1 MRFGCSSPCK
11 FEPKKKPNA
20 LHLSL
25 QCPICDWVA
34 KMRPSHPKTRYP
46 PSRLKQPLSLS
57 LLRRI
62 CFHSVRRFAV
72 DALSA
77 DRFLRMIFNLPPEE
91 LDTTMHSPGE
101 YIKQAI
107 STESDVRGS
116 STTNVSATC
125 ILRAR
130 DSGQNS
136 FDVRRVKLLLQTQ
149 PDVYYGCLNGKF
161 FCVPV
166 LVNIHHHHHRAAG
179 EKRVTPILITQYRV
193 PSFDQESPPW
203 KSILHIVR
211 KMIDRRRAFRS
222 RAEEIDSILEGK
234 KIDATF
240 L

>member
-1 MRFGCSSPCK
+1 M
-11 FEPKKKPNA
+11 PNLRLGGKDA
-20 LHLSL
+20 
-25 QCPICDWVA
+25 PVA
-34 KMRPSHPKTRYP
+34 SKN
-46 PSRLKQPLSLS
+46 SLS
-57 LLRRI
+57 SFAFKTASL
-62 CFHSVRRFAV
+62 SVSLKTNLFPFCPSPRFAV

-222 RAEEIDSILEGK
+222 RAGDWFYPGGEKNRCNFSVGVAWRIIP
-234 KIDATF
+234 IIR
-240 L
+240 

>member
-25 QCPICDWVA
+25 QCPICNWVA
-34 KMRPSHPKTRYP
+34 KTRSSHPKTRYP

-116 STTNVSATC
+116 STTTSLPPAFCELAIPAKTHSTCGVLNYSSKHNRTFITAVLMGNFSA
-125 ILRAR
+125 
-130 DSGQNS
+130 SPYS
-136 FDVRRVKLLLQTQ
+136 
-149 PDVYYGCLNGKF
+149 
-161 FCVPV
+161 
-166 LVNIHHHHHRAAG
+166 
-179 EKRVTPILITQYRV
+179 LIST
-193 PSFDQESPPW
+193 
-203 KSILHIVR
+203 ITIIVR
-211 KMIDRRRAFRS
+211 PGRSVWRRY
-222 RAEEIDSILEGK
+222 
-234 KIDATF
+234 
-240 L
+240 

>member
-1 MRFGCSSPCK
+1 
-11 FEPKKKPNA
+11 
-20 LHLSL
+20 
-25 QCPICDWVA
+25 
-34 KMRPSHPKTRYP
+34 MRPSHPKTRYP

-193 PSFDQESPPW
+193 PSFDRVASVEIYTPHRTKDDRSS
-203 KSILHIVR
+203 KSVS
-211 KMIDRRRAFRS
+211 FSS
-222 RAEEIDSILEGK
+222 RGDWFYPGGEKNRCNFSVGVAWRENIIP
-234 KIDATF
+234 IIR
-240 L
+240 

>member
-1 MRFGCSSPCK
+1 
-11 FEPKKKPNA
+11 
-20 LHLSL
+20 
-25 QCPICDWVA
+25 
-34 KMRPSHPKTRYP
+34 MRPSHPKTRYP

-116 STTNVSATC
+116 STTVVSATC
-125 ILRAR
+125 ILPAR

-193 PSFDQESPPW
+193 PSFDRVASVEIYTPHRTKDDRSS
-203 KSILHIVR
+203 KSVS
-211 KMIDRRRAFRS
+211 FSS
-222 RAEEIDSILEGK
+222 RGDWFYPGGEKNRCNFSVGVAWRENIIP
-234 KIDATF
+234 IIR
-240 L
+240 

>member
-1 MRFGCSSPCK
+1 M
-11 FEPKKKPNA
+11 PNLRLGGKDA
-20 LHLSL
+20 
-25 QCPICDWVA
+25 PVA
-34 KMRPSHPKTRYP
+34 SKN
-46 PSRLKQPLSLS
+46 SLS
-57 LLRRI
+57 SFAFKTASL
-62 CFHSVRRFAV
+62 SVSLKTNLFPFCPSPRFAV

-193 PSFDQESPPW
+193 PSFDRVASVEIYTPHRTKDDRSS
-203 KSILHIVR
+203 KSVSFSSRRLILSWR
-211 KMIDRRRAFRS
+211 
-222 RAEEIDSILEGK
+222 GK
-234 KIDATF
+234 KSMQLFCRCSLEREYNSNNSLEFDDIY
-240 L
+240 

>member
-1 MRFGCSSPCK
+1 
-11 FEPKKKPNA
+11 
-20 LHLSL
+20 
-25 QCPICDWVA
+25 
-34 KMRPSHPKTRYP
+34 MRPSHPKTRYP

-116 STTNVSATC
+116 STTVVSATC
-125 ILRAR
+125 ILPAR

-193 PSFDQESPPW
+193 PSFDRVASVEIYTPHRTKDDRSSKSVSFSSRGDWFYPGGEKNRCNFSVGVAW
-203 KSILHIVR
+203 KENNSNN
-211 KMIDRRRAFRS
+211 S
-222 RAEEIDSILEGK
+222 LEFDD
-234 KIDATF
+234 IY
-240 L
+240 

>member
-1 MRFGCSSPCK
+1 M
-11 FEPKKKPNA
+11 PNLRLGGKDA
-20 LHLSL
+20 
-25 QCPICDWVA
+25 PVA
-34 KMRPSHPKTRYP
+34 SKN
-46 PSRLKQPLSLS
+46 SLS
-57 LLRRI
+57 SFAFKTASL
-62 CFHSVRRFAV
+62 SVSLKTNLFPFCPSPRFAV

-222 RAEEIDSILEGK
+222 RAGDWFYPGGEKNRCNFSVGVAWRENIIP
-234 KIDATF
+234 IIR
-240 L
+240 